1 MSTAQAHLTHTLTW
15 NGGTDY
21 TETVDIE
28 VDFPTAYPRARLD
41 ATAPGRGAKQLR
53 ATFDITDESS
63 GHTLALRS
71 LRIGSTHYDTASVYA
86 STVAGSLAAL
96 GRGLDDVLG
105 LAQVLAAAL
114 DGRSAGEVGVWLR
127 HGKGV
132 GAALLANGSDPVV
145 RTRTIEL

>member
-1 MSTAQAHLTHTLTW
+1 MTTAQAHLTHTLTW

-21 TETVDIE
+21 IETVDVE
-28 VDFPTAYPRARLD
+28 VTFPTACPRGRLD
-41 ATAPGRGAKQLR
+41 ATATGRGAKQLH
-53 ATFDITDESS
+53 ATLDITDESY
-63 GHTLALRS
+63 GHTLALCS
-71 LRIGSTHYDTASVYA
+71 LHIGSTRYDIAPVYA

-114 DGRSAGEVGVWLR
+114 DGRSADEVGVWLR

-145 RTRTIEL
+145 RTRTLEL

>member
-1 MSTAQAHLTHTLTW
+1 MTTAQAHLTHTLTW

-21 TETVDIE
+21 TETVDVE
-28 VDFPTAYPRARLD
+28 VTFSTAYPRARLD
-41 ATAPGRGAKQLR
+41 AATPGRGAKQLR
-53 ATFDITDESS
+53 ATFDITDAGS
-63 GHTLALRS
+63 GFTLALCS
-71 LRIGSTHYDTASVYA
+71 LHIGSTRYDVGPRPSL
-86 STVAGSLAAL
+86 TVTGSLAAL

-105 LAQVLAAAL
+105 LARVLAAAL
-114 DGRSAGEVGVWLR
+114 GGRSADEVGVWLR

>member
-21 TETVDIE
+21 IETVDLE

-41 ATAPGRGAKQLR
+41 AATPGRGAKQLH

-63 GHTLALRS
+63 GHTLALR
-71 LRIGSTHYDTASVYA
+71 LLHIGSTRYDIASVYA
-86 STVAGSLAAL
+86 STVTGSLAAL

-105 LAQVLAAAL
+105 LAQVLDAAL
-114 DGRSAGEVGVWLR
+114 DGRSADEVGVWLR